1 MTNTLTY
8 NKIELLPDHL
18 KNEVNDFV
26 DFLILKEKKKLKSAP
41 KEENSIMKF
50 AGILSD
56 EEGEE
61 LKNIIEDGCGKVD
74 LNDWK

>member
-1 MTNTLTY
+1 MNNPLTY

-41 KEENSIMKF
+41 KEENSILKF

-56 EEGEE
+56 EEAEE
-61 LKNIIEDGCGKVD
+61 WEKSILECRKID
-74 LNDWK
+74 LNEW

>member
-1 MTNTLTY
+1 MINTLTY

-56 EEGEE
+56 EEAEE
-61 LKNIIEDGCGKVD
+61 WEKSISECRKID
-74 LNDWK
+74 LNEW